1 MSYITSV
8 SEVPKKKSKKKKQRV
23 VKKKKKKKKGKTNL
37 IFTFRTQKEEQ
48 PEEIDLERL
57 KDDYKIQ
64 PSNEG

>member
-1 MSYITSV
+1 MHVLHYI
-8 SEVPKKKSKKKKQRV
+8 SERGSQKEKQKEKAKSG
-23 VKKKKKKKKGKTNL
+23 KKKKKGKTNL